1 MSATPLPLA
10 PTPSGDADFDAME
23 VARARSIK
31 SVYVYEA
38 PVRVWHWI
46 NALAITVLGVT
57 GYFIGSPLPT
67 MPGEASDHF
76 VMGYIRF
83 AHFAAGYLLAIG
95 LLGRIYWAIVGNH
108 HAREM
113 FWVPIFQRAYWV
125 EVLGMLKWY
134 AFITERPGRYVGHNP
149 LARFAMVFSFLLT
162 AVFMVLTGFA
172 LYAEGSQ
179 AGSWQDKVFGWIIP
193 LFGQSQD
200 VHTLHH
206 LGLWVLLSF
215 VIVHVYAA
223 IREDIMGRSSVISTM
238 ISGYRTF
245 KD

>member
-10 PTPSGDADFDAME
+10 ANSSGDAEVDALE
-23 VARARSIK
+23 VAMARSIK

-113 FWVPIFQRAYWV
+113 FWLPLFQRAYWV

-134 AFITERPGRYVGHNP
+134 AFLTARPGRYVGHNP

-179 AGSWQDKVFGWIIP
+179 AGSWQDKLFGWIIP